1 MWKRPV
7 ARAAERRKCQR
18 GLSCQRLGEAETIGF
33 EVEPLRRR
41 MLLEGQDEIS
51 LTLLQEAAIAAF
63 QIRDRAE
70 RPWLYG

>member
-1 MWKRPV
+1 MPAGAIMPTTW
-7 ARAAERRKCQR
+7 R
-18 GLSCQRLGEAETIGF
+18 GETIGF